1 MPLTRRITAALIWLA
16 AGLLGLLVLLHLILP
31 GVLRYQ
37 LEDTLHP
44 RPGQGTYLGDINLNL
59 FSGLLTIDDVVLGE
73 PGREYLRAAHLVL
86 DIDTPA
92 LLGGR
97 LRVQEFALDNGF
109 WRVIRNPD
117 GSVDPG
123 VPLPSPGAAEPSS
136 PAVALLIESA
146 RLRHFRLRCLDR
158 KSGLP
163 EQRLLIER
171 IELHDFDP
179 AATREAPLTARLQW
193 GSAQVALDARLATAK
208 GISLVGTIKAR
219 RFPLDKS
226 MRLARTGLPIS
237 GVLDSM
243 LKLRLKEGQ
252 LSLSGELSGE
262 GLGYRPEGMTAAL
275 QRLSVGGLGLQLP
288 LGRPGQLSF
297 SGKLSGDGLR
307 YEAEGQAAT
316 LQHLSVGSMALQLP
330 LEHPRQLT
338 LKVGPVA
345 SDALSLNLGQQ
356 QLDVSEGRLQ
366 GEWHFY
372 QAENKLSQKGLA
384 LGLKGV
390 KAAQSGQQAQLDT
403 LALELLPGDIG
414 LDRPELQGTLA
425 VGGIQLSH
433 PSLGDDRFQV
443 GSLHTSG
450 WQWRQD
456 QLFIDEA
463 KAQALA
469 FAHYPLHVAKVS
481 LGRSIVSGRQ
491 LALGPVVI
499 SDAQGELQRK
509 ADGQWVLPVVKPD
522 AATTEQAQTSA
533 PHIRLAGVTFEGLN
547 RIHLIDRSVKP
558 ALDQKIRIETLQ
570 LGALDSTRPQAD
582 TPLELVLRP
591 DTYSQLRLQASLR
604 PFAPSF
610 RIDTKGV
617 LQGLHLPLVN
627 GLVANDLGHRFLDG
641 ELEDKFELE
650 IAENKLH
657 MQNALRLERLDVEA
671 IKGKEGPPLALAIAL
686 LEDRQGRISLEV
698 PIDGDLDN
706 PNFRVLGALNPVI
719 MKAVAGTA
727 ALAIQPLG
735 SVLLVGGLL
744 AGEALK
750 VSFDPALFQ
759 AKRADLA
766 PGMGSKLRE
775 LGASSPTGQNCACA
789 CAVSLPR
796 PIAARARRATT
807 WSRKSNSLRWRSG
820 ALRPSA
826 GCCWIPGWRRPS

>member
-16 AGLLGLLVLLHLILP
+16 AGLLGLLVLPHLILP
-31 GVLRYQ
+31 GVLCYQ

-146 RLRHFRLRCLDR
+146 RLRHFRLRYLDR

-163 EQRLLIER
+163 EQPLLIER

-262 GLGYRPEGMTAAL
+262 GLGYRPEGMTA
-275 QRLSVGGLGLQLP
+275 
-288 LGRPGQLSF
+288 
-297 SGKLSGDGLR
+297 
-307 YEAEGQAAT
+307 T

-366 GEWHFY
+366 GEWQFY

-403 LALELLPGDIG
+403 LALELLPGDIS

-443 GSLHTSG
+443 GGLHTSG

-766 PGMGSKLRE
+766 PGMGNKLRE
-775 LGASSPTGQNCACA
+775 LGSKLAD
-789 CAVSLPR
+789 R
-796 PIAARARRATT
+796 PKLRLRLCGVVTEADRSKGKKGNYLEPKEQPLALAERRAAAVRRLLLDTEVAET
-807 WSRKSNSLRWRSG
+807 QLKKC
-820 ALRPSA
+820 RPAIDSDPMA
-826 GCCWIPGWRRPS
+826 KPRVDIRL